1 MRAIVTFAMRGSL
14 AIATASSSDD
24 ERSVSLGSDVFRAG
38 DRVVLTENVTGDAL
52 LAGGA
57 VTIQGSAGGDV
68 AAAGG
73 EVEIAGNV
81 GEDLYVAG
89 GRITVRGKVSGSS
102 RIAGGEVEIA
112 DSASLEDGVTV
123 GGGEIRVRGH
133 IGRYLQVAGG
143 EVRIDGRVD
152 GDVNVSSGR
161 LSVGPDA
168 VISGRLTHRGPREP
182 HVDSGA
188 QIAGGVQHVS
198 ERRDGRL
205 AGRMFGAFAF
215 VWWLGWT
222 LVGVLLIALLPQA
235 TRAVTDHIRSRPG
248 AAALFGLAVLCLVPI
263 AILITA
269 ITVIGIPLAI
279 LLAFAYVLLLPLGYL
294 ASVVAIVDASLPRVR
309 KAAPPST
316 LMRVGA
322 FVLAAVVIYLVT
334 RIAFIGG
341 LVGFALL
348 IVGLGGLALVARPG
362 SKRATP
368 EPAV

>member
-1 MRAIVTFAMRGSL
+1 MRAIVTFAMLGFL
-14 AIATASSSDD
+14 ASGTVSPSED
-24 ERSVSLGSDVFRAG
+24 ERSVALGNDLFRAG
-38 DRVVLTENVTGDAL
+38 DRVVVTDAVTGDAL

-57 VTIQGSAGGDV
+57 VEMRGSAGGDV

-73 EVEIAGNV
+73 EVEIAGDV
-81 GEDLYVAG
+81 GEDLYAAG
-89 GRITVRGKVSGSS
+89 GRVTVRGKVGGSA
-102 RIAGGEVEIA
+102 RLAGGEVEIEEN
-112 DSASLEDGVTV
+112 ASLEDGVTI
-123 GGGEIRVRGH
+123 GGGEVRVRGH
-133 IGRYLQVAGG
+133 VGRYLQVAGG

-182 HVDSGA
+182 RVDSGA
-188 QIAGGVQHVS
+188 QIAGGVQHVA
-198 ERRDGRL
+198 ERRDGRVASGVL
-205 AGRMFGAFAF
+205 SAFSF

-222 LVGVLLIALLPQA
+222 LIGVLLIALLPQA

-248 AAALFGLAVLCLVPI
+248 AAALFGLAVLVLVPV
-263 AILITA
+263 AILITF

-279 LLAFAYVLLLPLGYL
+279 LLLLLYVLVLPLGYL
-294 ASVVAIVDASLPRVR
+294 ASVVALVDALLPRVR

-322 FVLAAVVIYLVT
+322 FVLIAIVVFLVT
-334 RIAFIGG
+334 RIDFIGG

-348 IVGLGGLALVARPG
+348 IVGLGGLALVARRA
-362 SKRATP
+362 SKPATRA
-368 EPAV
+368 PAV